1 MIKLGSDWKEV
12 LKKAWSVRLMIGAA
26 VLTGLEAVV
35 PFFAVPKI
43 FVFLLVAG
51 ALVARIMAQKDL
63 K

>member
-1 MIKLGSDWKEV
+1 MIKLVKDWREI
-12 LKKAWSVRLMIGAA
+12 LKKAWSVRLMIAA
-26 VLTGLEAVV
+26 ALLTGLEAVV

>member
-1 MIKLGSDWKEV
+1 MIKLGDNWKEV
-12 LKKAWSVRLMIGAA
+12 VKKAWSFRLMLLAA

-51 ALVARIMAQKDL
+51 ALVARIVAQKDL

>member
-1 MIKLGSDWKEV
+1 MIKLGDNWKEV
-12 LKKAWSVRLMIGAA
+12 VKKAWSFRLMLLAA

-35 PFFAVPKI
+35 PFFAAPKI

-51 ALVARIMAQKDL
+51 ALVARIVAQKDL

>member
-1 MIKLGSDWKEV
+1 MIKLGDNWKEV
-12 LKKAWSVRLMIGAA
+12 VKKAWSFRLMLLAA

-35 PFFAVPKI
+35 PLFAVPKI

-51 ALVARIMAQKDL
+51 ALVARIVAQKDL